1 MNTKYGSCLPTYRS
15 ELKAKSQ
22 KDTDSLIPSKKKKKS
37 LLVNGKK

>member
-22 KDTDSLIPSKKKKKS
+22 KDMDSLIPLKKKKS